1 MNEQQIK
8 ECQNIFSFIVPE
20 EFKRKYLDL
29 SAHPITR
36 GYNIYNS
43 FRAGGKTTNE
53 IIFCL
58 IAKYNFNVRT
68 AYLRTNGKATTEK
81 MVFTLC
87 QQLNSYVFDDGR
99 NYVQTIT
106 NDEYIG
112 VLYHNRTKTFRLLK
126 SQEEDLKTAEV
137 FMYVFDVEQSTDV
150 KSGFN
155 DTSCDIIIYDEFID
169 THATSDTCIK
179 YLNFISTIFRLRYNS
194 IAFMNCNMSIG
205 NPVLLRQFGIYEKV
219 LNQTTEYMV
228 YRNKKGTK
236 VNVTLMQPPEDA
248 DNIDRL
254 KMNETY
260 FFFDNRIEG
269 IENIT
274 GMSLC
279 QQLYRT
285 LPKDNYDLRDTRLYI
300 HSCGNIYRVQRCTI
314 DGWQPMYYVS
324 PLNGILDHNASNV
337 MITDDVI
344 TAFETP
350 YTYASIGKDI
360 PLAVDFA
367 KAVRRNDV
375 CYSDYMTYISIVSF
389 YDYYKVSELI

>member
-1 MNEQQIK
+1 M
-8 ECQNIFSFIVPE
+8 FAMIVPL
-20 EFKRKYLDL
+20 EFREKYLDL
-29 SAHPITR
+29 SKNPITR
-36 GYNIYNS
+36 GYNIFNS

-58 IAKYNFNVRT
+58 IAYSLYGTRS
-68 AYLRTNGKATTEK
+68 AYLRTNPRATTEK

-87 QQLNSYVFDDGR
+87 QELNSYVFDDGR

-106 NDEYIG
+106 NDKYIG
-112 VLYHNRTKTFRLLK
+112 ISYHNRTKSFRLMA
-126 SQEEDLKTAEV
+126 SQEQDVKTADV

-155 DTSCDIIIYDEFID
+155 DTNCDIIIYDEFID
-169 THATSDTCIK
+169 THTTNDTCIK

-228 YRNKKGTK
+228 YHNKRGTK
-236 VNVTLMQPPEDA
+236 VSVTLMQPPEDKN
-248 DNIDRL
+248 NIDRL

-260 FFFDNRIEG
+260 FYFDTRIDG

-274 GMSLC
+274 GLSIC

-285 LPKDNYDLRDTRLYI
+285 LPEDASYTLKPTKLYI
-300 HSCGNIYRVQRCTI
+300 HACGTIYKISRCFTK
-314 DGWQPMYYVS
+314 DWQPMFYAE
-324 PLNGILDHNASNV
+324 PLNGLVNHNPTNI
-337 MITDDVI
+337 MLTDDII
-344 TAFETP
+344 TAYETP
-350 YTYASIGKDI
+350 YTYASIGRDF
-360 PLAVDFA
+360 PLAVEFA

-375 CYSDYMTYISIVSF
+375 CYKDYMSYISITSF
-389 YDYYKVSELI
+389 YDFYKISENI